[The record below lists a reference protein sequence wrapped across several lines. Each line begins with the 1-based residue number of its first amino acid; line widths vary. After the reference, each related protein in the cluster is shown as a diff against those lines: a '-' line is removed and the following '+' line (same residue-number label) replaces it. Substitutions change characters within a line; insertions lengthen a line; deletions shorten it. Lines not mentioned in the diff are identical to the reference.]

1 MFASSIFSRKTAT
14 PIEGEFV
21 SYWNTG
27 DIEAASSGDEESSAS
42 ETENTR
48 ISTDLCQSVEGNNEH
63 NLIDSVMKADQIFS
77 ASYERNWDEIEELDI
92 VKSQFSFECKV
103 PLKKR
108 LSRVIGL
115 QNHDEQVAKKILG
128 ICNDNK
134 DYPLDKNLAPTVYL
148 FRGEASMIIKEFPK
162 IVVEK
167 VDLYLFNNCIIIGK
181 RESKDIEVS

>member
-48 ISTDLCQSVEGNNEH
+48 ISTDLCQSAEGNNEH

-108 LSRVIGL
+108 FSRVIGL
-115 QNHDEQVAKKILG
+115 QNHDEQVAKTILG